1 MNKDEFRQRMIG
13 GRKQLLEKI
22 VDTFKSLN
30 PVAIHQFGSGSTD
43 FKDEFSDLDI
53 WVTFKNDEVE
63 SILPKLNSI
72 FKSIAPVLVRHY
84 SKTWSPI
91 GGSANQVIH
100 ETNAGLFIVD
110 YYISKVS
117 ETSMPEDSVLLCGSD
132 RVSRGEWKINKS
144 VKDAHTL
151 KNDIN
156 WALNTIFISVK
167 GIVRRWDSPDF
178 VNNLK
183 IAHQK
188 FRKRHKNK
196 IKRRKIALSFK
207 FDYRLLSDLYPIA
220 NQKQRKAIS
229 KIKNYLNQVE
239 RLYGR

>member
-1 MNKDEFRQRMIG
+1 MDREEFKQNMIE

-30 PVAIHQFGSGSTD
+30 PIAIHQFGSGSTG
-43 FKDEFSDLDI
+43 FRDEFSDLDI
-53 WVTFKNDEVE
+53 WVTFKDSEIEYV
-63 SILPKLNSI
+63 LPKLKSI
-72 FKSIAPVLVRHY
+72 FKSISPILVRHY

-91 GGSANQVIH
+91 GGSANQLIH
-100 ETNAGLFIVD
+100 DTKVGLFIVD
-110 YYISKVS
+110 YYISKLS
-117 ETSMPEDSVLLCGSD
+117 ETSIPEDSVLLYGSD
-132 RVSRGEWKINKS
+132 NVNRGEWKINKN
-144 VKDAHTL
+144 VKDSHTL
-151 KNDIN
+151 KSDIN
-156 WALNTIFISVK
+156 WALNTIFISAK
-167 GIVRRWDSPDF
+167 GIVRHWDNPDF

-220 NQKQRKAIS
+220 NQKQKKAIS
-229 KIKNYLNQVE
+229 KIKNYLTQVE
-239 RLYGR
+239 KLYGQ